1 MHDVAWHSHTCRGI
15 PYNHI
20 IIMTVYTCMCVQWNA
35 VFYIGTAAAEEE
47 RGRGAATES

>member
-1 MHDVAWHSHTCRGI
+1 MTWHSHTCRCI

-20 IIMTVYTCMCVQWNA
+20 ITITVHVCVCSGMLCSI
-35 VFYIGTAAAEEE
+35 IGTAAAEEE